1 MADNEKITIFADDF
15 FDQKRVKE
23 DIIQFIVFRL
33 NEEWY
38 GIDITMT
45 LEVIK
50 VDRITFIPSSPSY
63 IKGIVN
69 VRGNI
74 LPVTDLKNLFGLG
87 FMEEAIG
94 KRLVVVE
101 KDDVQIGFLVDDVEE
116 VVDILVEEI
125 DPILATIPPKKAEYL
140 SGQKQVGDKIIGLL
154 KVESFFEDCKS

>member
-154 KVESFFEDCKS
+154 KVERFFEDCKS